1 MVTATKEIFDHLSV
15 LSDLTRVRLL
25 TVLEDHELTVG
36 DLCRVLDL
44 PQSTTSRH
52 LRILLDHG
60 WVTRRREGTR
70 RFYSL
75 APASADDGGQEL
87 WDLVGSGAADLPSIH
102 ADRARLAEVLA
113 SRRMASEAYFSRTG
127 EAWAQVR
134 NEVFGDRFDLLGLL
148 GLLDPAWTL
157 GDLGCGTGNVSMMV
171 APFVARVIA
180 VDGSDAMLGAAAKVN
195 AFRARQT
202 WRLRKG
208 ALEAV
213 AHRRRGSSTW
223 RRCSSCLHHV
233 ADPVRV
239 VREAARVMKAG
250 ARLMIVDME
259 QHEDEGLA
267 ERMGHVWLGFDRSNM
282 EAMLQRAGFDR
293 VVTRSLP
300 PESSASGPGL
310 FVAAG
315 RRACPEPVSVS
326 G

>member
-1 MVTATKEIFDHLSV
+1 MVAPTREIFDHLSV

-75 APASADDGGQEL
+75 VPASADDGGQGL
-87 WDLVGSGAADLPSIH
+87 WDLVGAGAADLPSIH
-102 ADRARLAEVLA
+102 ADRRRLAEVLA
-113 SRRMASEAYFSRTG
+113 SRRTASEAYFSRTG

-134 NEVFGDRFDLLGLL
+134 SEVFGDRFDLLGLL

-180 VDGSDAMLGAAAKVN
+180 VDGSDAMLGAASDNLSGLGNVE
-195 AFRARQT
+195 
-202 WRLRKG
+202 LRKG
-208 ALEAV
+208 VLEELPIADGVLDV
-213 AHRRRGSSTW
+213 ATLFLV
-223 RRCSSCLHHV
+223 LHHV

-239 VREAARVMKAG
+239 IREAARVMKAG

-259 QHEDEGLA
+259 QHEDEALA
-267 ERMGHVWLGFDRSNM
+267 GRMGHVWLGFDRSNI
-282 EAMLQRAGFDR
+282 EAVLHRVGFDR